1 VPRAVRSV
9 RRVLWYA
16 TRSGGAGRP
25 HLDDS
30 VSGSATGAAAGFD
43 AARRGMAQFARL
55 DPEDLD
61 LVVKTLKEFAA
72 RETPLEKRLRWDE
85 EDVCPEAVVR
95 AMLGPDVGLHLVFLP
110 AEYDGMGGG
119 AYDVYR
125 LSTEF
130 AKIDLGLATAM
141 LAVALG
147 SDPIR
152 VGCTHEQKTR
162 WIPRIAN
169 EGLIVAYG
177 VTEPEAGSNV
187 QNVKTSAEPIA
198 DGTGR
203 VTHYRLNG
211 VKQFISNGSIA
222 DLYTI
227 LAKAPGGPTF
237 FVVERQ
243 TPGLTP
249 GKHEIKHGI
258 RLSDTAQ
265 VLLQDVVVPAD
276 HIVGEREGEGLK
288 QANEVFGYTRLMVA
302 AFGLGAG
309 LAALEK
315 AIAYSKDRKQ
325 FGTYLCEKQG
335 FTHKLL
341 VPNSVRLAAAQAYIE
356 YVAGLLDS
364 GPEDRQVEG
373 SVAKLFATEVG
384 NVAAD
389 DAVQALGGYGYCVD
403 FEVEK
408 IRRDARI
415 LRIYE
420 GTSEIQQNIIGV
432 FRMRESVRS
441 KGRFYNQ
448 MAAEVESLVDAG
460 GPEVARTARFL
471 SEAVGVAFK
480 AKLTHQQH
488 AIFELATAMT
498 DVETAVAFTRTA
510 AASADPLALAPA
522 RVWASDVA
530 LSVPSRVLK
539 VMSAAGTIDAGELS
553 RLGGLGS
560 LADALA
566 GQAGRLADMDA
577 IARAITAR

>member
-1 VPRAVRSV
+1 ME
-9 RRVLWYA
+9 LK
-16 TRSGGAGRP
+16 
-25 HLDDS
+25 
-30 VSGSATGAAAGFD
+30 
-43 AARRGMAQFARL
+43 RL
-55 DPEDLD
+55 DAEDITLI
-61 LVVKTLKEFAA
+61 VRTLKEFTD
-72 RETPLEKRLRWDE
+72 REAPLDRRLKWDE
-85 EDVCPEAVVR
+85 SDTCPTDVVR
-95 AMLGPDVGLHLVFLP
+95 AMLSPEVGLHLVFLP
-110 AEYDGMGGG
+110 AEYGGMGGG

-147 SDPIR
+147 TDPIR
-152 VGCTHEQKTR
+152 VGCTHEQKAK
-162 WIPRIAN
+162 WIGRIAD

-187 QNVKTSAEPIA
+187 QNLKTEAARIT
-198 DGTGR
+198 DDNGR

-227 LAKAPGGPTF
+227 LAKAPDGPTF
-237 FVVERQ
+237 FVVERK

-249 GKHEIKHGI
+249 GRHEIKHGI

-265 VLLQDVVVPAD
+265 VLLQDVTIPAD
-276 HIVGEREGEGLK
+276 NIVGQREGEGLK

-309 LAALEK
+309 QVALEK
-315 AIAYSKDRKQ
+315 AIAYSKQRRQ
-325 FGTYLCEKQG
+325 FGTYLAEKQG

-356 YVAGLLDS
+356 YVADLLDGS
-364 GPEDRQVEG
+364 TADRQVEG

-384 NVAAD
+384 NIAAD

-420 GTSEIQQNIIGV
+420 GTSEIQQSIISI
-432 FRMRESVRS
+432 FRMRENVRS
-441 KGRFYNQ
+441 KGQFYTR
-448 MAAEVESLVDAG
+448 MAGEVEGAADG
-460 GPEVARTARFL
+460 GAAASRAARFL
-471 SEAVGVAFK
+471 ADAAQVAFR
-480 AKLTHQQH
+480 AKLVRQQH
-488 AIFELATAMT
+488 VAFEFATSMT
-498 DVETAVAFTRTA
+498 EIETAIALVRA
-510 AASADPLALAPA
+510 AAQKDDDLLKAQA
-522 RVWASDVA
+522 RLWASQVA
-530 LSVPSRVLK
+530 LSAPSRILAA
-539 VMSAAGTIDAGELS
+539 MSASAVLS
-553 RLGGLGS
+553 REDFCRLS
-560 LADALA
+560 QLADVNGAIAL
-566 GQAGRLADMDA
+566 QAGRLADMDFVA
-577 IARAITAR
+577 EQITGCKLSA